1 MNARTQKGVSLVEL
15 MVAVVIASLTVVVV
29 LEVLA
34 TYNARKRTITIGNDA
49 EINAAAGLF
58 ELERELRMAGA
69 GLTLP
74 NGFACN
80 AGVNLYFDDQT
91 VLDGAPLPLVRIIDG
106 GAGPDRITLI
116 RSDANFGPAPAT
128 IVAAMAGPD
137 ANVVVDWNADLER
150 GDVFLAGSPD
160 GNRICTLMQLTR
172 APQAGPGG
180 VSLEHSSAG
189 SEYNPENYGAS
200 FDSAIRYEIGDSITN
215 LGRFGL
221 RTYAVLCSDGNA
233 PGLDNACNLV
243 ALDAL
248 AAPDPPALA
257 DGESIASQ
265 VVDLQAWYGVAPA
278 NSQTVNEWVDA
289 TGATWAAPTDANQRR
304 IKALRLAIVTRGNL
318 EREVVSPDE
327 LVLWD
332 DDPDSDDAATERKIA
347 LDDDQRRYRYKVLTV
362 IVPLIN
368 VIWAGV

>member
-1 MNARTQKGVSLVEL
+1 MDARRQTGVTLVEM
-15 MVAVVIASLTVVVV
+15 MVAVVIASLTVLVV
-29 LEVLA
+29 LQVLA
-34 TYNARKRTITIGNDA
+34 TYDARKRTTTIGNDA

-80 AGVNLYFDDQT
+80 AGVNLYFGDAT
-91 VLDGAPLPLVRIIDG
+91 VVDGAPLALVRIIDG
-106 GAGPDRITLI
+106 GAAPDRIQLM
-116 RSDANFGPAPAT
+116 RSDSNFGPAPAT
-128 IVAAMAGPD
+128 IVSAMSGPD
-137 ANVVVDWNADLER
+137 SNVIVDWNAGLAR
-150 GDVFLAGSPD
+150 GEVFLVGSPD
-160 GNRICTLMQLTR
+160 GNKICTLMELTR
-172 APQAGPGG
+172 APQGDEGG
-180 VSLEHSSAG
+180 FSLEHSSMA
-189 SEYNPENYGAS
+189 SEYNPVNYGAA
-200 FDSAIRYEIGDSITN
+200 FDDAISYDIGDTVTN

-248 AAPDPPALA
+248 AAPDPPTLA
-257 DGESIASQ
+257 DGDSIASQ

-278 NSQTVNEWVDA
+278 NSQTVNEWVDP
-289 TGATWAAPTDANQRR
+289 TGATWGAPSDANQRR
-304 IKALRLAIVTRGNL
+304 IKALRLAIVPRGNL
-318 EREVVSPDE
+318 EREMVSPDE

-332 DDPDSDDAATERKIA
+332 DDPDSDDAATQRTIA

>member
-1 MNARTQKGVSLVEL
+1 MDARRQQGVSLVEL
-15 MVAVVIASLTVVVV
+15 MVAVVIASLTVLVV
-29 LEVLA
+29 LEVLS
-34 TYNARKRTITIGNDA
+34 TYDARRRTTTIGNDA

-80 AGVNLYFDDQT
+80 AGVNLYFGDAT
-91 VLDGAPLPLVRIIDG
+91 ALDGAPLPLVRIADG

-116 RSDANFGPAPAT
+116 RSDAEFGPAPAT
-128 IVAAMAGPD
+128 IVTSMAGPD
-137 ANVVVDWNADLER
+137 ANIVVDWNAGLER
-150 GDVFLAGSPD
+150 GDIFLVGSPD
-160 GNRICTLMQLTR
+160 GNEICTLMQLTR

-180 VSLEHSSAG
+180 FSLEHSSMA
-189 SEYNPENYGAS
+189 SEYNPDNYGAA
-200 FDSAIRYEIGDSITN
+200 FASAISYDIGDSVTN
-215 LGRFGL
+215 LGNFGL
-221 RTYAVLCSDGNA
+221 RGYAVLCSDGGA

-243 ALDAL
+243 AFDAL
-248 AAPDPPALA
+248 ADPAAATPA
-257 DGESIASQ
+257 DGQSIASQ

-289 TGATWAAPTDANQRR
+289 TGPTWAAPTDANQRR
-304 IKALRLAIVTRGNL
+304 IKAVRLAIVTRGNL
-318 EREVVSPDE
+318 EREEVSPDE

-332 DDPDSDDAATERKIA
+332 DDPETDDAATQRTIA
-347 LDDDQRRYRYKVLTV
+347 LDEDQRRYRYKVLTV